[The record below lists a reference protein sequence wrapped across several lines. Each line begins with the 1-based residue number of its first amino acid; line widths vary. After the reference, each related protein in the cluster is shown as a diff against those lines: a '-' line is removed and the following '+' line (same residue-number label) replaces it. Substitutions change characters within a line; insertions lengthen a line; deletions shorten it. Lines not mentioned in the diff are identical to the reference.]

1 MSINPLNALK
11 LLNPNDRVPKPVQR
25 ERLDIC
31 LNKCDK
37 SELGICKSCY
47 CVLAGKTAIASE
59 KCPEDKWDV
68 WHPEHSDDKSD
79 Q

>member
-1 MSINPLNALK
+1 MAINPLNALK

-31 LNKCDK
+31 LNRCDK
-37 SELGICKSCY
+37 SELGICKVCY
-47 CVLAGKTAIASE
+47 CFLAGKTAIASE
-59 KCPEDKWDV
+59 HCPEHKWSVYPVDNNT
-68 WHPEHSDDKSD
+68 DD